1 VSDAHVY
8 KIGGPALEDPGLV
21 GPLAEEVKRIDGKAV
36 LVHGGGRHVDR
47 LLRALGIESRFIDG
61 RRETSPAAME
71 VVEMVLSGVV
81 NKALAAG
88 LTTAGAP
95 AVGLSGRDGGL
106 MYARLEEGLG
116 RVGTPERVDPTAILA
131 LWKADLVPVI
141 SPVSTGPAGGS
152 VNVNADEAAL
162 GLARALEARSLV
174 YLSDV
179 DGVRVGDE
187 TAASLTPEEAL
198 RRIEDGTIAG
208 GMALKV
214 RVALD
219 ACAAG
224 IPEVVIAGKARLLG
238 TFPGTRLVANGKAAS
253 EVAP

>member
-1 VSDAHVY
+1 
-8 KIGGPALEDPGLV
+8 
-21 GPLAEEVKRIDGKAV
+21 
-36 LVHGGGRHVDR
+36 
-47 LLRALGIESRFIDG
+47 
-61 RRETSPAAME
+61 
-71 VVEMVLSGVV
+71 
-81 NKALAAG
+81 
-88 LTTAGAP
+88 
-95 AVGLSGRDGGL
+95 VGLSGRDGGL

-238 TFPGTRLVANGKAAS
+238 TFPGTRLVTNGKAAS